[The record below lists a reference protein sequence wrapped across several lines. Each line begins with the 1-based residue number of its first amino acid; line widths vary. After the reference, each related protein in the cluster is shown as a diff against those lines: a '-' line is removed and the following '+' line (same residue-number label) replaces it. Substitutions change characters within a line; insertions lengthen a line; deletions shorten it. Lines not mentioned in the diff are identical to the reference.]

1 MKKNIAL
8 LIAFAFSLSS
18 ASAQAI
24 HNLVD
29 NGKISLRGLSVVD
42 DRVVWV
48 SGSSGTVGRSLDGGK
63 SWEWTI
69 VKGFEKRDFR
79 DIEAFDGNRA
89 IVIAVA
95 EPANILKTIDGGK
108 SWQTVFSDSA
118 KGMFLDAIDFNSE
131 NKEGI
136 VVGDPLDGM
145 IYMATTQNG
154 GNNWIPVPIASRLK
168 VNEGEAMFAASG
180 SNVKLISHGGP
191 SKMDIVLVTGGR
203 KSRLFYNHYAIDLP
217 IVQGKESTGANG
229 IDVWESRKGI
239 IVGGDFAADSI
250 TEGNCVLFELNGKIN
265 LTLPQAGP
273 HGYRSGVAWLDS
285 NRAISCGISGVDIT
299 NDGGKTWKLVSTE
312 GYHVCKKA
320 KAGSSVFLAGSHGR
334 VSRLDW

>member
-95 EPANILKTIDGGK
+95 EPANI
-108 SWQTVFSDSA
+108 
-118 KGMFLDAIDFNSE
+118 
-131 NKEGI
+131 
-136 VVGDPLDGM
+136 
-145 IYMATTQNG
+145 
-154 GNNWIPVPIASRLK
+154 
-168 VNEGEAMFAASG
+168 
-180 SNVKLISHGGP
+180 
-191 SKMDIVLVTGGR
+191 
-203 KSRLFYNHYAIDLP
+203 
-217 IVQGKESTGANG
+217 
-229 IDVWESRKGI
+229 
-239 IVGGDFAADSI
+239 
-250 TEGNCVLFELNGKIN
+250 
-265 LTLPQAGP
+265 
-273 HGYRSGVAWLDS
+273 
-285 NRAISCGISGVDIT
+285 
-299 NDGGKTWKLVSTE
+299 
-312 GYHVCKKA
+312 
-320 KAGSSVFLAGSHGR
+320 
-334 VSRLDW
+334 